1 MCTEKRGRGGQTQ
14 KGGGRFCLRSAV
26 HYRGEMLATFKP
38 GNAQETVL
46 LEAASPLS
54 ALWKARMQEAR
65 QLVQATAGPQAPCV
79 PMLWQIAGIPRTLVV
94 TFGAWAVGECLP
106 LAWLFFAQVET
117 LTQGLVPAAGVERAL
132 CAEAWYEDQTP
143 VPTPL
148 VPFVN
153 FAGVFEA
160 VLAAAVPPE
169 VWSGV
174 ADSESGAVGG
184 RPEHPFV
191 YEQPTAVL
199 APNGGL
205 PVACTHQ
212 DTCTAMLAAA
222 HEACAHLAWYLVYGM
237 TGEDLAALTDRG
249 GKRKWNGRFCGLW
262 AAAVL
267 AETFR
272 IADDILSGR
281 GQAPARARGFAFL
294 LFAHVCEP
302 PA

>member
-1 MCTEKRGRGGQTQ
+1 
-14 KGGGRFCLRSAV
+14 
-26 HYRGEMLATFKP
+26 MLATFKP

-46 LEAASPLS
+46 LDAASPLS
-54 ALWKARMQEAR
+54 ALWKDRLREAR
-65 QLVQATAGPQAPCV
+65 ELVQATAGPQAPCV

-117 LTQGLVPAAGVERAL
+117 LTQGLVPAAEVERAL
-132 CAEAWYEDQTP
+132 CTEAWYADDTQI
-143 VPTPL
+143 PTPL

-153 FAGVFEA
+153 FAGVFDA
-160 VLAAAVPPE
+160 VLETAVPPE

-174 ADSESGAVGG
+174 ADSETGAVEG
-184 RPEHPFV
+184 RPEHPFP
-191 YEQPTAVL
+191 YDPAAAL
-199 APNGGL
+199 AFNSGL
-205 PVACTHQ
+205 PMACDPQ
-212 DTCTAMLAAA
+212 DPCSAMLAAA
-222 HEACAHLAWYLVYGM
+222 HEACTYLAWYLVYG
-237 TGEDLAALTDRG
+237 LTDADLVRLTG
-249 GKRKWNGRFCGLW
+249 RDGQRKWNGRFCGLW